1 MSKDKSTKK
10 PERMSPDQRR
20 LRAQQIL
27 FAAFAIL
34 IILSMVA
41 SLVAVL

>member
-10 PERMSPDQRR
+10 PERMNADQRR
-20 LRAQQIL
+20 VRAQQIL

-34 IILSMVA
+34 IILSMVV
-41 SLVAVL
+41 SLIAVL